1 MRPRAGWLQG
11 HPQAVLA
18 GVDGELPLIPE
29 KFAAHRSR
37 NNQILL
43 AALAQLQPQVD
54 DAIAKY
60 GRERIA
66 IVLGTSTSGLHEG
79 DTHVNLRTHGLPST
93 TWHYAQQ
100 ELGDPSR
107 FLSHWLALDGPAYTL
122 STACSSSAR
131 AMISGRRL
139 IETGLVDAAI
149 VGGADTLSR
158 MPING
163 FHSLESLSPT
173 LCQPFGRDRAGITI
187 GEGAGL
193 MLLTREPQPIALL
206 GVGES
211 SDAYHISAPHP
222 QGEGA
227 IRAINQALTDAQ
239 LTPDDVGYIN
249 LHGTATQ
256 LNDQIESMVVNALFG
271 ERVPCSSTKHLTG
284 HTLGAA
290 GITEAAIS
298 MLILQRDLPLP
309 AQDFSLSPRDPT
321 LPPCGIIEKPQPLA
335 SGDPVNSFAFGGNN
349 ASILLGRFRE
359 PLFIPG
365 AYLPHDAPMLLL
377 EDVVS
382 VSDDSAVCRVTVS
395 PSGVLAPFLDP
406 DGNLPGWFAL
416 ELMAQTVGVWS
427 GWHRHQQ
434 GKNSIELGMILG
446 ARELLCAAG
455 ILPAGQTLTITV
467 KLLMQDDRFGS
478 FECSINDG
486 EATGRINTFQP
497 TAEELTTLFQQGA
510 S

>member
-1 MRPRAGWLQG
+1 
-11 HPQAVLA
+11 
-18 GVDGELPLIPE
+18 
-29 KFAAHRSR
+29 
-37 NNQILL
+37 
-43 AALAQLQPQVD
+43 
-54 DAIAKY
+54 
-60 GRERIA
+60 
-66 IVLGTSTSGLHEG
+66 
-79 DTHVNLRTHGLPST
+79 
-93 TWHYAQQ
+93 
-100 ELGDPSR
+100 
-107 FLSHWLALDGPAYTL
+107 
-122 STACSSSAR
+122 
-131 AMISGRRL
+131 MISGRRL

-211 SDAYHISAPHP
+211 VTLTIFRPRIRRAK
-222 QGEGA
+222 A

-321 LPPCGIIEKPQPLA
+321 LPPCGIIENR
-335 SGDPVNSFAFGGNN
+335 S
-349 ASILLGRFRE
+349 R
-359 PLFIPG
+359 
-365 AYLPHDAPMLLL
+365 
-377 EDVVS
+377 
-382 VSDDSAVCRVTVS
+382 
-395 PSGVLAPFLDP
+395 
-406 DGNLPGWFAL
+406 
-416 ELMAQTVGVWS
+416 
-427 GWHRHQQ
+427 WHVR
-434 GKNSIELGMILG
+434 
-446 ARELLCAAG
+446 
-455 ILPAGQTLTITV
+455 
-467 KLLMQDDRFGS
+467 
-478 FECSINDG
+478 
-486 EATGRINTFQP
+486 
-497 TAEELTTLFQQGA
+497 
-510 S
+510 

>member
-1 MRPRAGWLQG
+1 MIYISAVGMINALGNNLDEIAANLARGVAPGMRPRAGWLQG

-60 GRERIA
+60 GCERIA

-79 DTHVNLRTHGLPST
+79 DTHVNLHTHGQPST

-139 IETGLVDAAI
+139 IE
-149 VGGADTLSR
+149 
-158 MPING
+158 
-163 FHSLESLSPT
+163 
-173 LCQPFGRDRAGITI
+173 AG
-187 GEGAGL
+187 
-193 MLLTREPQPIALL
+193 L

-335 SGDPVNSFAFGGNN
+335 RPVILSNSFAFGGNN
-349 ASILLGRFRE
+349 ASILLGR
-359 PLFIPG
+359 
-365 AYLPHDAPMLLL
+365 
-377 EDVVS
+377 VS
-382 VSDDSAVCRVTVS
+382 
-395 PSGVLAPFLDP
+395 
-406 DGNLPGWFAL
+406 
-416 ELMAQTVGVWS
+416 
-427 GWHRHQQ
+427 
-434 GKNSIELGMILG
+434 
-446 ARELLCAAG
+446 
-455 ILPAGQTLTITV
+455 
-467 KLLMQDDRFGS
+467 
-478 FECSINDG
+478 
-486 EATGRINTFQP
+486 
-497 TAEELTTLFQQGA
+497 
-510 S
+510 